1 MEVIKIIR
9 LGRHHLV
16 KFYTLLDMSL
26 FALFIVYFFYRIDN
40 TRSMLPREYVEEVT
54 NGLVTTRKM
63 NHLKMAHNK
72 VTSDYLAYMSI
83 SNLVLYFAM
92 GMKLMS
98 FMRFISSLG

>member
-1 MEVIKIIR
+1 
-9 LGRHHLV
+9 
-16 KFYTLLDMSL
+16 MSL
-26 FALFIVYFFYRIDN
+26 FALFCVYFFYRIDN
-40 TRSMLPREYVEEVT
+40 THSMLPREYVSVVT
-54 NGLVTTRKM
+54 NSEGTKRSMNFQKM
-63 NHLKMAHNK
+63 HKNK